1 MTIILKL
8 SVRLLVIWQEKEL
21 REKVFSSN
29 ELRLRSAIS
38 KLQSLLVAGEN
49 IEHLATQVYIFALI
63 NFNRR
68 AIIAATPMRMI
79 IFKRGLFGGYD
90 LTDIRWQDLENVNI
104 SESFF
109 ENIFGASFTI
119 KTRQGST
126 LIINGVQS
134 TQIRPLYV
142 YSQQQEQSWREK
154 NRIRKI
160 EEDRAKA
167 GGITIGNPTSMAN
180 STPSSHSNFGEDTIT
195 IRIQKAKALF
205 EQGLMSDD
213 EYEAVKARIF
223 NEL

>member
-1 MTIILKL
+1 MLAVQQK
-8 SVRLLVIWQEKEL
+8 KEL
-21 REKVFSSN
+21 KVKVFSSR

-38 KLQSLLVAGEN
+38 RLESLLVAGEN
-49 IEHLATQVYIFALI
+49 IEHLATQVWIFALI
-63 NFNRR
+63 NFKRR
-68 AIIAATPMRMI
+68 VIIVATPMRMI

-90 LTDIRWQDLENVNI
+90 LTDIRWHDLENANI

-109 ENIFGASFTI
+109 ENIFGTSFLI

-126 LIINGVQS
+126 LIIKGVQS
-134 TQIRPLYV
+134 AQLRPLYV

-167 GGITIGNPTSMAN
+167 GGIMIGNPTSMAN
-180 STPSSHSNFGEDTIT
+180 PTPSSNSNLGEDAVM
-195 IRIQKAKALF
+195 IRIQKAQALF
-205 EQGLMSDD
+205 DQGLMSDE

>member
-1 MTIILKL
+1 
-8 SVRLLVIWQEKEL
+8 
-21 REKVFSSN
+21 
-29 ELRLRSAIS
+29 
-38 KLQSLLVAGEN
+38 LLVAGEN

-63 NFNRR
+63 NSSRR

-79 IFKRGLFGGYD
+79 IFKRGLFGGYE

-109 ENIFGASFTI
+109 ENIFGSSFTI
-119 KTRQGST
+119 KIRQGST
-126 LIINGVQS
+126 LIVKGVQS
-134 TQIRPLYV
+134 VQVRPLYV

-167 GGITIGNPTSMAN
+167 GGIMIGTAIPNSPPPL
-180 STPSSHSNFGEDTIT
+180 STPAEDTVM

-205 EQGLMSDD
+205 DQGIMSDD

>member
-1 MTIILKL
+1 M
-8 SVRLLVIWQEKEL
+8 
-21 REKVFSSN
+21 FSSS

-49 IEHLATQVYIFALI
+49 IEHLASQVYIFALI
-63 NFNRR
+63 NSNRR

-79 IFKRGLFGGYD
+79 IFKRGLFGGYE

-119 KTRQGST
+119 KIRQGST
-126 LIINGVQS
+126 LIVKGVQS
-134 TQIRPLYV
+134 VQVRPLYV

-167 GGITIGNPTSMAN
+167 GGITIGNPNSMTNPTPASN
-180 STPSSHSNFGEDTIT
+180 SPLEQDTVML
-195 IRIQKAKALF
+195 RIQKAKALF
-205 EQGLMSDD
+205 DQGLMSDD

>member
-1 MTIILKL
+1 
-8 SVRLLVIWQEKEL
+8 
-21 REKVFSSN
+21 VFSSS

-49 IEHLATQVYIFALI
+49 IEHLATQVHIFALI

-68 AIIAATPMRMI
+68 VIIAATSMRMI
-79 IFKRGLFGGYD
+79 IFKRGLLGGYG
-90 LTDIRWQDLENVNI
+90 LTDIRWQDLENVNV
-104 SESFF
+104 SEFFF

-119 KTRQGST
+119 KIRQGST
-126 LIINGVQS
+126 VIVNGVQS
-134 TQIRPLYV
+134 AQVRPLYV

-167 GGITIGNPTSMAN
+167 GGITLGNSTSMTNPTP
-180 STPSSHSNFGEDTIT
+180 TPHAALGEDTVML
-195 IRIQKAKALF
+195 RIQKAKALF

-213 EYEAVKARIF
+213 EYEAIKARIF

>member
-1 MTIILKL
+1 M
-8 SVRLLVIWQEKEL
+8 
-21 REKVFSSN
+21 FSSS

-63 NFNRR
+63 NSSRR

-79 IFKRGLFGGYD
+79 IFKRGLFGGYE

-109 ENIFGASFTI
+109 ENIFGSSFTI
-119 KTRQGST
+119 KIRQGST
-126 LIINGVQS
+126 LIVKGVQS
-134 TQIRPLYV
+134 VQVRPLYV

-167 GGITIGNPTSMAN
+167 GGIMIGTAIPNSPPPL
-180 STPSSHSNFGEDTIT
+180 STPAEDTVM

-205 EQGLMSDD
+205 DQGIMSDD

>member
-1 MTIILKL
+1 M
-8 SVRLLVIWQEKEL
+8 
-21 REKVFSSN
+21 FSSS

-79 IFKRGLFGGYD
+79 IFKRGLFGGYE

-119 KTRQGST
+119 KIRQGST
-126 LIINGVQS
+126 LIVKGVQS
-134 TQIRPLYV
+134 VQVRPLYV

-167 GGITIGNPTSMAN
+167 GGITIGNPNSMTN
-180 STPSSHSNFGEDTIT
+180 PTPASSSPLEQDTVML
-195 IRIQKAKALF
+195 RIQKAKALF
-205 EQGLMSDD
+205 DQGLMSDD